1 MRFTTVVS
9 TEQLAQHLDDPD
21 WVIFDCRF
29 TLTNTEA
36 GKSAY
41 QQGHIPGARY
51 VHLDD
56 DMSSAVTPTSGRHP
70 LPGIQIFADK
80 LSRWGVDS
88 SKQVVV
94 YDDSFGSM
102 AVKMWWLLR
111 WLGHDNVALLDGNW
125 PKWVRQKLPVT
136 TELPK
141 IIPANFVAHVRDEL
155 LVDTVE
161 VDFARRERCSVLID
175 ARPEQRFAGEREP
188 LDKVAGHI
196 PGAIN
201 WVYEENL
208 DFDGTYLPADELKE
222 AYLKLMHGLKPQQV
236 IHTCGSGVTACHN
249 MLAMEI
255 AGLHGSKLYAG
266 SWSEWITDPSRPV
279 ATGEGHEHRVHLTN
293 DPLSCA

>member
-9 TEQLAQHLDDPD
+9 SDQLSRYLDDPD
-21 WVIFDCRF
+21 WIVFDCRF

-36 GKSAY
+36 GRASY

-70 LPGIQIFADK
+70 LPDVKIFSEK
-80 LSRWGVDS
+80 LSRWGVDA

-125 PKWVRQKLPVT
+125 PIWAKQKLPVST
-136 TELPK
+136 ALPT
-141 IIPANFVAHVRDEL
+141 IVATNFVANVHNEL
-155 LVDTVE
+155 VVDTTE

-196 PGAIN
+196 PGSIN

-208 DFDGTYLPADELKE
+208 DFDGTYLPAEELKE
-222 AYLKLMHGLKPQQV
+222 AYLKLMHNLKPQQV

-279 ATGEGHEHRVHLTN
+279 ATGEGHEHRVHLSF
-293 DPLSCA
+293 DPLNCA